1 MIHDEQETTMMNVDT
16 DPTRGGLQC
25 EVRQTRPFT
34 SLEQEAMLNI
44 VRTAAVLEHL
54 HAETFRRH
62 GITAT
67 QYNVLRILRGA
78 GSAGLCRNDV
88 RDRLVAQVP
97 DATRLL
103 DRMESMGLVTRS
115 RDLGD
120 RRQVNATITER
131 GLELL
136 AALDEP
142 VAEAHRRHLGHMTP
156 EELQALIELSTRA
169 RQGCPATAS
178 ERREP

>member
-1 MIHDEQETTMMNVDT
+1 MIMMKHTTDT
-16 DPTRGGLQC
+16 MHSSLQC

-34 SLEQEAMLNI
+34 SLEQEAMLNL

-54 HAETFRRH
+54 HAETFRQH

-78 GSAGLCRNDV
+78 GGAGLCRNDV

-103 DRMESMGLVTRS
+103 DRMETMGLVTRA
-115 RDLGD
+115 RDLAD

-136 AALDEP
+136 AELDGP

-156 EELQALIELSTRA
+156 EELEALIALSVKA
-169 RQGCPATAS
+169 RQGCPEAAAG
-178 ERREP
+178 RRQP